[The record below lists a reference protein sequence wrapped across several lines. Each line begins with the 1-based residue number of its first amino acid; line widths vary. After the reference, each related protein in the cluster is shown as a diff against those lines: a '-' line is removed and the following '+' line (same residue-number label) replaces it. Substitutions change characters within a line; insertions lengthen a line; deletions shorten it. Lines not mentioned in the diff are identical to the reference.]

1 MQKVMKY
8 LVCLAF
14 CIEIEVIAPGF
25 WKFAWEFAW
34 YSDFGGLIKIVALAL
49 GLIWAAAEACTA
61 AEIFCRKRYN
71 NTRLS
76 YRKRELYRKLG
87 AFIAGDEF
95 L

>member
-1 MQKVMKY
+1 MQKFMKY

-25 WKFAWEFAW
+25 WEYVWH
-34 YSDFGGLIKIVALAL
+34 SDFGECVKFVALAL
-49 GLIWAAAEACTA
+49 GLVWVSTEACLLA
-61 AEIFCRKRYN
+61 RNFCRKRYN

-76 YRKRELYRKLG
+76 YCRRELYRKLG
-87 AFIAGDEF
+87 DFIAGDEF